1 MTRSRL
7 ILLKLHWLLGI
18 TLGASLS
25 FMALSGVTMSFEDE
39 IMQALSPQMTVS
51 PPKGGEPMTTAAVI
65 AALRQQRPGERL
77 MSLQIEQQAD
87 RAWTAA
93 FQRGKGQRNQR
104 VLVNPY
110 SGQTLGEATGAV
122 FFATV
127 RNLHRF
133 LSPEGDNVI
142 GRTITG
148 ASAVSLIFFALS
160 GLWLRWTAGSRGLRE
175 WLRPEFRLRGRA
187 LYRMLHQVAGSWLVV
202 LYLVSALSGLWW
214 SSQWYRQGVTWLLGS
229 TPAEV
234 VKKPAAEKKTT
245 LKPVEPDWDR
255 VWQQVVQ
262 RYGSQ
267 YRSALLF
274 LPAPGK
280 AIRVRIL
287 PLDASHAR
295 ALDELSINPRTMNV
309 TRQTLYRSLPA
320 GERILT
326 DMDPIHTGAL
336 FGIPGRI
343 AITLS
348 SLCMPLFFVTGL
360 LMYWKR
366 RRQRKNPASSE
377 EHV

>member
-1 MTRSRL
+1 MTRTRL

-51 PPKGGEPMTTAAVI
+51 PPQGGVSMSAAAMI

-104 VLVNPY
+104 VLVDPY
-110 SGQTLGEATGAV
+110 SGQILGEATGAQ
-122 FFATV
+122 FFDTV

-133 LSPEGDNVI
+133 LSPKGDNAI
-142 GRTITG
+142 GRAITG
-148 ASAVSLIFFALS
+148 ASAVSLIFFAIS
-160 GLWLRWTAGSRGLRE
+160 GLWLRWTAGSRSLRD
-175 WLRPEFRLRGRA
+175 WLRPDFRLSGRA
-187 LYRMLHQVAGSWLVV
+187 LYRMLHQVAGSWLAV

-234 VKKPAAEKKTT
+234 VKKPAAAKKSAE
-245 LKPVEPDWDR
+245 KPVEPDWDR

-262 RYGSQ
+262 RYGRHYQ
-267 YRSALLF
+267 SALLF
-274 LPAPGK
+274 IPPPGK
-280 AIRVRIL
+280 AIRVRVL
-287 PLDASHAR
+287 PIDAPHAR
-295 ALDELSINPRTMNV
+295 ALDELSINSRTMNV
-309 TRQTLYRSLPA
+309 TRQTLYRSLPG

-336 FGIPGRI
+336 LGIPGRI
-343 AITLS
+343 AITVS
-348 SLCMPLFFVTGL
+348 SLSMPLFFITGL

-366 RRQRKNPASSE
+366 RQRRRNPASSE
-377 EHV
+377 EHL